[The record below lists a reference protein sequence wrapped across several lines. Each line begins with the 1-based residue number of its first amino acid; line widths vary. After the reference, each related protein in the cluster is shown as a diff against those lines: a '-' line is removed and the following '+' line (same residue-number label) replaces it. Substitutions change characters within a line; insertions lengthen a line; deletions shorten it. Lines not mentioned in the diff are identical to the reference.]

1 MAFALLF
8 LYALVI
14 FTVGLMAAR
23 RTHYSFYV
31 NNRESGALGVGFS
44 IFVSCVGASAT
55 LGVIGMAFAVGTP
68 AFWWLGAGAGA
79 VGLVLLSLALARKVR
94 ASGAYTLP
102 HMVEAFLGPSVRP
115 VISVVIVVAWL
126 AILAAQFSALGLI
139 LSSLTG
145 LPPLPC
151 LLIGLVL
158 VCGHTLG
165 GQSAIMR
172 TDRIQALLILSSL
185 AVMLVWLTQH
195 NPSWLQAV
203 KPEVVNASF
212 PPGKL
217 RYFLV
222 VVGANYVVCPMLFGR
237 IFSARDERSARRGGL
252 VGAAGI
258 ALCSALIV
266 AVGLA
271 CKGLIPVETPQDEVL
286 TSVLSTVMPHWMQ
299 LVMSFALI
307 SAIVSSADTCLL
319 TAATVL
325 SFDLLRQW
333 RRKAS
338 ASATTAP
345 AMAKPTCPAEA
356 ASGLGAS
363 QPSPL
368 SLRREADA
376 STTAT
381 PARVEP
387 TCRLEV
393 SLPAPLPLQHKADA
407 EAACPVGTTV
417 QPSPL
422 SLRREWVCVLALG
435 LTGAGL
441 SLWGKSILGFLLMAY
456 GIFACGVVMPVGIG
470 LVLHGKGRIEPRFVH
485 AAVVAGG
492 LLGLMASLGG
502 NTLWSYVGLAVS
514 GALTLGGWRRSTAY
528 TKKPPPTRS

>member
-23 RTHYSFYV
+23 HTPDNFYV

-68 AFWWLGAGAGA
+68 AFWWLGAGA

-102 HMVEAFLGPSVRP
+102 HMVETFLGPSVRP

-139 LSSLTG
+139 LASLTG

-172 TDRIQALLILSSL
+172 ADYIQALLILSSL

-217 RYFLV
+217 LYFLV

-237 IFSARDERSARRGGL
+237 IFSARDEQSARRGGL

-271 CKGLIPVETPQDEVL
+271 CKGLIPVETSQDEVL

-299 LVMSFALI
+299 LVVSFALI
-307 SAIVSSADTCLL
+307 SAIASSADSCLL

-325 SFDLLRQW
+325 SFDLLGQW

-338 ASATTAP
+338 ASATTAS
-345 AMAKPTCPAEA
+345 AMAKPTC
-356 ASGLGAS
+356 
-363 QPSPL
+363 
-368 SLRREADA
+368 
-376 STTAT
+376 
-381 PARVEP
+381 
-387 TCRLEV
+387 RLEA
-393 SLPAPLPLQHKADA
+393 SRPASLPLQRKVEAA
-407 EAACPVGTTV
+407 AACPVGATV

-435 LTGAGL
+435 LAGAGL

-470 LVLHGKGRIEPRFVH
+470 LLLHGKGRIEPRFVH

-492 LLGLMASLGG
+492 LLGLAASLGG
-502 NTLWSYVGLAVS
+502 NTLWSYVGMAVS
-514 GALTLGGWRRSTAY
+514 GALTLSGWRKSAKLKTSTFLQTPSDTAA
-528 TKKPPPTRS
+528 PHHRV